1 MNPDVANV
9 LTAGCAIAVLLLV
22 SFVAGWVRGS
32 DAGRKLLEREQARAA
47 ALDRIKSNAILRS
60 DGYADNSGLSIKSVT
75 QSSDYPLRAV
85 E

>member
-32 DAGRKLLEREQARAA
+32 DAERQRVEKESQRQS
-47 ALDRIKSNAILRS
+47 ALDRIKAGPR
-60 DGYADNSGLSIKSVT
+60 GYM
-75 QSSDYPLRAV
+75 R
-85 E
+85 